1 MMTLTNCFF
10 GRMDTRK
17 DRVKAEC
24 EQQKLHEVS
33 ESNFFEN
40 SSIELEYSNFR
51 LHFGHSHRTLSLL
64 SRSLC
69 EKKKKEKER
78 KRKEKKKPQKVD
90 IWQLAAAMMIDPH

>member
-69 EKKKKEKER
+69 EKKKKK
-78 KRKEKKKPQKVD
+78 KKGKEKKRKNRRK
-90 IWQLAAAMMIDPH
+90 WTSGS